1 MPGKCRPSLREK
13 TLANVMRSNL
23 SETDKQCIKNVFER
37 FVDVV
42 RCKDCKHW
50 DCYGGEDSH
59 KGDCLELEGLDCCM
73 YEDDFCSYG
82 ERKKED
88 D

>member
-23 SETDKQCIKNVFER
+23 SETDKQCIKSVFER

-42 RCKDCKHW
+42 RCKECEYYTYKNGCPLRESGSFCD
-50 DCYGGEDSH
+50 GEMLPH
-59 KGDCLELEGLDCCM
+59 AN
-73 YEDDFCSYG
+73 DFCAYG
-82 ERKKED
+82 VRRADK
-88 D
+88 

>member
-13 TLANVMRSNL
+13 TFANVMRSNL

-50 DCYGGEDSH
+50 SGIALGMR
-59 KGDCLELEGLDCCM
+59 CM
-73 YEDDFCSYG
+73 YHSFPPNAYIYKQADDFCSYG
-82 ERKKED
+82 ERRAD
-88 D
+88 NG